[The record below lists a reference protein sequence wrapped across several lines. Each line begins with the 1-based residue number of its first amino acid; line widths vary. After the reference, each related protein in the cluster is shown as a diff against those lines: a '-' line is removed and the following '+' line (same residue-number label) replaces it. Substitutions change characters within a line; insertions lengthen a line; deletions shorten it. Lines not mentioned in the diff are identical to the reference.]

1 MSGAVQV
8 WFQNARAKY
17 RRNTLKQEQQERSG
31 GGGSTHQGDGAATS
45 VDLHSAPAATPPAPR
60 GQPRRGPSRSPA
72 SLSDLSSTPSTTNDA
87 QSLAAPVGASAAG
100 LLMMDLERRSAAAV
114 HVESMFGSAAGFLV
128 DNC

>member
-45 VDLHSAPAATPPAPR
+45 VDLHPAPATPPAPR